1 MSVSSFKS
9 MNALRAPLLNY
20 TATKKIYNLSL
31 HDALP
36 ISPFLLNYVNNAK
49 KAEYY
54 DFKATNA
61 TTQQIYCNSLDY
73 YRGMQIATYN
83 DLPVFGSARDVGNI
97 AAGYIAASNNIPWGY
112 ARYYGFDALQTSQR
126 YGKLATA
133 YFYPLLHTPEG
144 KGTQAAQLLGYK
156 YYEMYGKK

>member
-1 MSVSSFKS
+1 
-9 MNALRAPLLNY
+9 MNTLEKALLKLIEIAK
-20 TATKKIYNLSL
+20 TVGLSEF
-31 HDALP
+31 D
-36 ISPFLLNYVNNAK
+36 VNNAK

>member
-73 YRGMQIATYN
+73 YRGMQIRSEEQRLNSSHVRISYA
-83 DLPVFGSARDVGNI
+83 VFCLKKTKGVGENLSHRDRG
-97 AAGYIAASNNIPWGY
+97 
-112 ARYYGFDALQTSQR
+112 
-126 YGKLATA
+126 
-133 YFYPLLHTPEG
+133 
-144 KGTQAAQLLGYK
+144 
-156 YYEMYGKK
+156 